1 MAESNKFKITI
12 DSIAGGQSI
21 YEFMPSKGQFSS
33 AYAVDIKPD
42 GTFGPSPRWR
52 FSGATLNGDPLWMK
66 AEPKSGNGTVYV
78 YDNVGSVYSLT
89 QSVITGVGDLNDGGT
104 AEGNGMEYYDNYMYF
119 ARSTTIARYGP
130 LNGTPSFTDDYWV
143 TTLSKT
149 ALTNTTY
156 PNYGTAASVG
166 VPNHFLKRGKN
177 GKLYIADVVG
187 NQGTIHYIATT
198 KTTVEGDTNNG
209 STYDALD
216 LPYGHYPIA
225 MENWNE
231 YLVILCYAGAGTSLK
246 LVFWDPTN
254 TVTYDRIVDFEFPD
268 MIGCGLKN
276 INGELFVV
284 SATDTNADSFTRI
297 TKYLGGYSFQQ
308 VALYSGDTP
317 LPGAIDGA
325 LNRLFVGGHRTG
337 TDISGSPTGGAVF
350 ALGTERGGM
359 SDALF
364 TVGGVTCTTTTNN
377 IVTAVN
383 AETAYLLY
391 GWTTGSVG
399 TGNQGIDGSNSA
411 PDGADSII
419 PACEIV
425 SAPIMLGVPFRVDKI
440 TFGINQAVTLP
451 YKVGVWTDNGSST
464 RNQFSTTKQSTDSD
478 RIFYKLDNATGK
490 KYFKLFFQWPQAQ
503 SNSSHGKVHF
513 PITIE
518 GEIFPE

>member
-1 MAESNKFKITI
+1 MADSNKFKITI

-33 AYAVDIKPD
+33 SYGVDIKPD

-52 FSGATLNGDPLWMK
+52 FSGATLNGDALWMK
-66 AEPKSGNGTVYV
+66 AEPKSGSGTVYV
-78 YDNVGSVYSLT
+78 YDNAGSVYSLT
-89 QSVITGVGDLNDGGT
+89 QSVISGVGDLNDGGT

-149 ALTNTTY
+149 ALTNTAY
-156 PNYGTAASVG
+156 PTYGTAATIG

-216 LPYGHYPIA
+216 LPYGHWPIA

-231 YLVILCYAGAGTSLK
+231 YLVILCYAGAGTSIK

-254 TVTYDRIVDFEFPD
+254 TVTYDRIVDFEYPD
-268 MIGCGLKN
+268 STACGLKN

-284 SATDTNADSFTRI
+284 TATDVDGVGSTRI

-308 VALYSGDTP
+308 IALYAGDTP
-317 LPGAIDGA
+317 LPGAIDGV

-337 TDISGSPTGGAVF
+337 TDISGSPTGGAVY
-350 ALGTERGGM
+350 ALGTEKGGLND
-359 SDALF
+359 SLF
-364 TVGGVTCTTTTNN
+364 TVGGVTCTTTTNTL
-377 IVTAVN
+377 VTAVN
-383 AETAYLLY
+383 AETSYLIY

-399 TGNQGIDGSNSA
+399 AGNQGIDGANQA
-411 PDGADSII
+411 PDGADSVVH
-419 PACEIV
+419 ACDIV
-425 SAPIMLGVPFRVDKI
+425 SAPIILGVPFKITKI
-440 TFGINQAVTLP
+440 TFSTDQAVTLP
-451 YKVGVWTDNGSST
+451 FRVGVWTDNGSTST
-464 RNQFSTTKQSTDSD
+464 NQFYRTVTSSDTD
-478 RIFYKLDNATGK
+478 RIFYLLSNATGK
-490 KYFKLFFQWPQAQ
+490 KYFKVFFLWPSAQ
-503 SNSSHGKVHF
+503 SNSTHGKINM

-518 GEIFPE
+518 GELYPE